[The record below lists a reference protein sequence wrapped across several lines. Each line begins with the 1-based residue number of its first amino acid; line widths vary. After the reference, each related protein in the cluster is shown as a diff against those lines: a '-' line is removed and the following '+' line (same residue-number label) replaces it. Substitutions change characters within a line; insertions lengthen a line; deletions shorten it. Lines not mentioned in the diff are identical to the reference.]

1 MINQWKRL
9 GTTQKIHIQ
18 LWFCFACILCLMLTV
33 TWYARQQ
40 TIPPGVVISEWDAGS
55 IPLEQFYATFSG
67 SIDALERLKV
77 TIHTPSASHP
87 LETTLGELGLTTN
100 ADEIRAAIGGLTEGS
115 ILKRANTRWF
125 MRGKAY
131 RITLM
136 LDEERLERTVSQHW
150 NELQNAMPVDAKRTI
165 DEHDIVHLEP
175 DVPAYRIDTVELL
188 SQLDRLM
195 YTQFYAWID
204 KKLLDSSESIYV
216 ELPLRVLPPEVTIQE
231 LEEEKVK
238 GKIMEFTTKL
248 SSGGSEGRRHNIDS
262 TSRVL
267 SDQLLAPGE
276 VFDYSKVIEKTR
288 EEIGYQKAPVIL
300 DGKLVPG
307 IGGGI
312 CQVSTTLYNAVLR
325 AGLDIVERRNHSL
338 PISYAPLGQDATY
351 STGYINFRFRNTLDS
366 HLLIRAELKG
376 NQMIIKLFGE
386 MEPGTKYTIESK
398 IVEELAPPVKY
409 VHNPSLAE
417 GVEQTVSKGKT
428 GYVVDTFRTKWVNGE
443 KQETEKI
450 SRDRYQPEPRVV
462 AKNEKPEKTNP
473 TKERKPILEDG
484 VFGPVYD

>member
-1 MINQWKRL
+1 
-9 GTTQKIHIQ
+9 
-18 LWFCFACILCLMLTV
+18 MLTV

-40 TIPPGVVISEWDAGS
+40 TVPHGVVISEWDAGR

-67 SIDALERLKV
+67 SIDALERQKV
-77 TIHTPSASHP
+77 TIHTPSTSHP

-100 ADEIRAAIGGLTEGS
+100 ADEIRAAIGSLTEGS

-125 MRGKAY
+125 MRGKSY
-131 RITLM
+131 RIVLM
-136 LDEERLERTVSQHW
+136 LDEERLEQTVDRHW
-150 NELQNAMPVDAKRTI
+150 RELQNAMPVDAKRTI
-165 DEHDIVHLEP
+165 DEHDNVHLEP

-188 SQLDRLM
+188 SRLDRLM

-204 KKLLDSSESIYV
+204 KKLLDSSEPIYV
-216 ELPLRVLPPEVTIQE
+216 ELPLRVLPPEVTIKE
-231 LEEEKVK
+231 LEEQKVK
-238 GKIMEFTTKL
+238 RLIMEFSTTL
-248 SSGGSEGRRHNIDS
+248 SAGGSAGRRHNIDS
-262 TSRVL
+262 TSQVL

-376 NQMIIKLFGE
+376 NQMTIKLFGE
-386 MEPGTKYTIESK
+386 MESRTNYTIESK
-398 IVEELAPPVKY
+398 IVEELVPPVKY

-417 GVEQTVSKGKT
+417 GVEQTVSEGKA

-443 KQETEKI
+443 KQETKKI
-450 SRDRYQPEPRVV
+450 SRDRYQPQPKVV
-462 AKNEKPEKTNP
+462 AKNDKAEKSNP
-473 TKERKPILEDG
+473 PKERRPILEDG